1 MIKRAFDIVVASI
14 LLLFTSS
21 LILLSAIAIKL
32 TSPGPI
38 FYLAERAGLRGER
51 FLMYKLRTM
60 HVGRDSVDQRVTEEN
75 DARITKV
82 GAILRK
88 CKLDELPQLWNVLIG
103 EMSIVGPRPEDWE
116 IVQTCYTPEQMRTLD
131 VRPGI
136 ASYAEVRWYPDL
148 TYHDPPPSNI
158 PMQEWY
164 IQRHMP
170 LELQE
175 SLRYVEE
182 QSIWLDLKIIF
193 QIARN
198 VVLYSIIPPK
208 KQPLFYSSTEERGTA

>member
-1 MIKRAFDIVVASI
+1 MVKRAFDIVIASI
-14 LLLFTSS
+14 LLIHTSI

-38 FYLAERAGLRGER
+38 FYLAERAGLHGEQ

-60 HVGRDSVDQRVTEEN
+60 HVGQDSVDQRVTEEN
-75 DARITKV
+75 DTRITKV

-88 CKLDELPQLWNVLIG
+88 CKLDELPQLWNVLVG

-116 IVQTCYTPEQMRTLD
+116 IVQKHYTPEQMRTLD

-148 TYHDPPPSNI
+148 TYHDPPPSDI

-170 LELQE
+170 VELQE

-208 KQPLFYSSTEERGTA
+208 KQPLLYGNAEKRVVA